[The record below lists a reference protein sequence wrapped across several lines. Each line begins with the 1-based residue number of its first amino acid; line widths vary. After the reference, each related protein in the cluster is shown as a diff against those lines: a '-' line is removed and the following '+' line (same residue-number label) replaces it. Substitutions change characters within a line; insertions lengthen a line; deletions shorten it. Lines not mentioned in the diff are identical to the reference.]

1 MFHLDNIKELINA
14 RDKCWVT
21 EHRALGYTV
30 GL

>member
-21 EHRALGYTV
+21 EHRALGYV
-30 GL
+30 M